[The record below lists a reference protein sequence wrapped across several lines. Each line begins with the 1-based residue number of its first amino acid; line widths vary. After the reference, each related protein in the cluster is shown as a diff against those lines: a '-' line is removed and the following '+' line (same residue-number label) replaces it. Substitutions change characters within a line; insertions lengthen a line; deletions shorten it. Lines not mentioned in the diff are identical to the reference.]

1 MSSAFVGL
9 RSKRERLRYLHQ
21 EKTMGSIR
29 PFDVH
34 ASSRRSCPSG
44 AGGWVLRMEGRARQ
58 SGPNLNLAQ
67 CPFPASNLGIR
78 GSESRRKRDPLAEVF
93 VEWRVDSVRERE
105 NLSMYLCS
113 RAVMPSAS
121 LQETVR
127 PVHTHT
133 HMSHTY
139 KPTSHT
145 PTSHTLTNITHTH
158 THTHMHTY
166 TTE

>member
-1 MSSAFVGL
+1 M
-9 RSKRERLRYLHQ
+9 
-21 EKTMGSIR
+21 
-29 PFDVH
+29 
-34 ASSRRSCPSG
+34 
-44 AGGWVLRMEGRARQ
+44 
-58 SGPNLNLAQ
+58 NLAQ

-127 PVHTHT
+127 PVQSPIRDGDMRLADHDCPNE
-133 HMSHTY
+133 Y
-139 KPTSHT
+139 VT
-145 PTSHTLTNITHTH
+145 PNQS
-158 THTHMHTY
+158 
-166 TTE
+166 